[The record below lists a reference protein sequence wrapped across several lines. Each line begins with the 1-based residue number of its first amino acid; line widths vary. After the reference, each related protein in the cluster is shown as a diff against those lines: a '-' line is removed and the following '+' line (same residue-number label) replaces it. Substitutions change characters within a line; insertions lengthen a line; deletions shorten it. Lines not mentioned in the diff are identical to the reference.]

1 MHDGFE
7 NQDDVLNRSES
18 PIYIVLNGIVWI
30 GQTAAWLIIPI
41 LILVLMGVTLSAAKI
56 GTIYRWE
63 TDLVLFGS
71 KFTLASIGDL
81 QWHLFGVMLMLSLA
95 ATIIKDRHVR
105 VDFLR
110 QNFSQKTKDI
120 IDIIGHL
127 TLLIPLC
134 VIVILHSYEFTERSF
149 LMDEGSD
156 YDGLYDRFILKSFIP
171 IGFTL
176 ICASAVCLVILK
188 LYNLV
193 IVGKNHD

>member
-1 MHDGFE
+1 MQDGFE

-18 PIYIVLNGIVWI
+18 PIYFVLNGIVWV
-30 GQTAAWLIIPI
+30 GQAAAWLIIPI

-63 TDLVLFGS
+63 TDLVLLGS

-127 TLLIPLC
+127 TFLIPLC

-171 IGFTL
+171 IGFIL